1 MTEARPVV
9 RVPVLSKAN
18 VSTAASVSSAAPP
31 LKSTPPRAA
40 ADSADRIAA
49 GTEMTMAQ
57 GLAATSS
64 VAAL

>member
-1 MTEARPVV
+1 
-9 RVPVLSKAN
+9 
-18 VSTAASVSSAAPP
+18 

-40 ADSADRIAA
+40 AESADRIAA

-64 VAAL
+64 VAAR